1 MGAVGEALP
10 AVARET
16 LQRLQHSRLFRSA
29 DDALLSARLLQRAPY
44 REGST
49 LGEVL
54 DLEDWLEDRRQLD
67 PAEPGED
74 TMPLAD
80 ALAWLE
86 RHWRRLNNLRRML
99 DEADRGE
106 LVDADEALARITM
119 TATAVR

>member
-16 LQRLQHSRLFRSA
+16 LQRLQHSRLFRGA
-29 DDALLSARLLQRAPY
+29 DDALLTARLLQRASY
-44 REGST
+44 REGAT

-54 DLEDWLEDRRQLD
+54 DLEDWLEDRRQVD
-67 PAEPGED
+67 TVEPGDD

-86 RHWRRLNNLRRML
+86 RHWRRLDNLQRMI
-99 DEADRGE
+99 DEADTGE
-106 LVDADEALARITM
+106 FVDAEEALARLM
-119 TATAVR
+119 ATAADAQ